1 MPDYKVVQNVVL
13 LLLTCREVVDVVL
26 VAVFQGTLRDVVG
39 LLLLLLLLRTLL
51 LLLLLLLLVV
61 VVLLPLVTPLRVPE
75 DMFRCLLVRVR
86 VGTGLR

>member
-39 LLLLLLLLRTLL
+39 LLLLLLLRTLL